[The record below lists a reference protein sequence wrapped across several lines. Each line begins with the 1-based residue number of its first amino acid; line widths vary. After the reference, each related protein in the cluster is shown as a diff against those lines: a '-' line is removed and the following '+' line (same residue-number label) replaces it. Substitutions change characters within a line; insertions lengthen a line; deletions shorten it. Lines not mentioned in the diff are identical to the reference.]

1 MSADEVCK
9 PPLSVVRAALMNAI
23 TNRRPSTL
31 VFVERDSGA
40 VIGNTHASTNTH
52 SQSPSH
58 ISR

>member
-31 VFVERDSGA
+31 VFVERGGA